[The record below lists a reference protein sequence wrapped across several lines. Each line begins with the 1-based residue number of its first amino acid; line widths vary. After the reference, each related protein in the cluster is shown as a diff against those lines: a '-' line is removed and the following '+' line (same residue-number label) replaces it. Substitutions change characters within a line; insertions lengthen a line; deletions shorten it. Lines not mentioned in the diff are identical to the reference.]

1 MGKQQEWLFDTGC
14 LIDIYL
20 GRERIKPYF
29 DAILQQEAMVYLSV
43 ITEAELWRGLR
54 VGELDKHEALL
65 AQFIILPLRSE
76 AARLAGKWM
85 QQYQAV
91 GLGWMDAFITATA
104 VTADVPVLTRDKR
117 LANALAS
124 EALFEL
130 YKG

>member
-29 DAILQQEAMVYLSV
+29 DAILQQEVAFYLSV

-54 VGELDKHEALL
+54 VGELDKHEAML
-65 AQFIILPLRSE
+65 AQFIVLPLRPE
-76 AARLAGKWM
+76 TARLAGKWM
-85 QQYQAV
+85 QQYQAT

-104 VTADVPVLTRDKR
+104 VIADVPVLTRDKR
-117 LANALAS
+117 LANTLAS

-130 YKG
+130 YK